1 MYLLVCYIAENVLYN
16 LISTT
21 EDRKATG
28 GTVMSKEEA
37 WYVHGESYGDD
48 LCVFL
53 FLFAVH

>member
-16 LISTT
+16 LIFTT
-21 EDRKATG
+21 ETRKATG
-28 GTVMSKEEA
+28 GAIMNKEEP
-37 WYVHGESYGDD
+37 WLGHGEGYEDD

>member
-28 GTVMSKEEA
+28 GTVISKEVP
-37 WYVHGESYGDD
+37 W
-48 LCVFL
+48 
-53 FLFAVH
+53 